1 MAEPNDASARRGRL
15 AALDGLRLAA
25 ALMVVL
31 YHYTGQIST
40 AWSQDTG
47 RLFPQVH
54 NYTSYG
60 WTGVYLFFVISGFVI
75 CMSGWN
81 RPLRAFFISRVVR
94 LYPAYW
100 FAIIAVTVVTTFYPV
115 IQKPAEPE
123 QVLINLTMLQDPHR
137 VGNIDAVYWTLWAE
151 LRFYLLFALV
161 VWRGLT
167 YRRVVAFCVLWTV
180 ASLFAGYS
188 EEPMF
193 RSLVQPESSSFF
205 IGGVAIYLMHRFGQ
219 DILLWSIIGICFLRG
234 QLYLT
239 SSLPEMQKNTHAGG
253 SWHGVT
259 ILLAVFYLLVIGV
272 ALGYFSWAKW
282 RWLTAA
288 GALTYPLY
296 LLHEVIGW
304 TVIKKLNAVVSAW
317 PLTLGLIACMLVLSY
332 LVNRFVEEPLAKPM
346 KRALSKA
353 LDRLAADRSGSDT
366 RPALNSPDD
375 DTRRVESPRH
385 GDAWNPWNG
394 DVSGRGAQ
402 ADDTRTNGVD
412 SSHVPTQEIK
422 FVHRPR

>member
-1 MAEPNDASARRGRL
+1 VAEPNGASPRRGRL

-31 YHYTGQIST
+31 YHYTGQISN
-40 AWSQDTG
+40 AWGESTV
-47 RLFPQVH
+47 RLFPQIH

-60 WTGVYLFFVISGFVI
+60 WTGVYLFFIISGFVI

-81 RPLRAFFISRVVR
+81 RPLREFFISRVVR

-100 FAIIAVTVVTTFYPV
+100 FAIIAVTLVTMLYPV
-115 IQKPAEPE
+115 IQEPASP
-123 QVLINLTMLQDPHR
+123 QQLLMNLTMLQDPHQ

-180 ASLFAGYS
+180 ASLFVSYS
-188 EEPMF
+188 KEPML

-219 DILLWSIIGICFLRG
+219 DILLWSVVGICFLRG

-239 SSLPEMQKNTHAGG
+239 NSLPQMRENTDVPG

-282 RWLTAA
+282 KWLTAA

-304 TVIKKLNAVVSAW
+304 TVIKKLNAVVAPW
-317 PLTLGLIACMLVLSY
+317 LLVVGLVAGMLAASY
-332 LVNRFVEEPLAKPM
+332 LVTRFVERPLARPM
-346 KRALSKA
+346 KRTLSKA
-353 LDRLAADRSGSDT
+353 LDRLSVDRNDPGARPVADPPRGEAPGDGTQSGDG
-366 RPALNSPDD
+366 RVGGGWNDNRRAGEINPAHL
-375 DTRRVESPRH
+375 
-385 GDAWNPWNG
+385 
-394 DVSGRGAQ
+394 
-402 ADDTRTNGVD
+402 
-412 SSHVPTQEIK
+412 PTQEIEI
-422 FVHRPR
+422 VPPRR